1 MDGINREQEQRTP
14 HGTPPVK
21 TVAVGYVRASTA
33 EQEITLAM
41 QAEKLRAYCAL
52 RGLDL
57 VEVVEDAAV
66 SGSVPL
72 AERPAGQRVA
82 GALKRHKATHVVAL
96 KLDRLFRDAADAL
109 AQTKGWDKAGVA
121 LHLCDMGG
129 GTVDTSSPMG
139 RMMLTMLAGFAE
151 FERALIAERTGAAIR
166 HKQTLGQYIGGHA
179 PYGYRLTDDGAL
191 APDPAEQEVVAEARR
206 LKAAGLS
213 LRAIA
218 AELERAGRLAR
229 SGKPFAPSAINKMA
243 A

>member
-1 MDGINREQEQRTP
+1 MIL
-14 HGTPPVK
+14 K
-21 TVAVGYVRASTA
+21 AIGYIRASTQ

-52 RGLDL
+52 RGLEL
-57 VEVVEDAAV
+57 AEVVEDAGV

-82 GALKRHKATHVVAL
+82 AALKRHKAAHVVAL

-109 AQTKGWDKAGVA
+109 AQTKAWDKAGIA

-129 GTVDTSSPMG
+129 GTLDTSSPMG

-166 HKQTLGQYIGGHA
+166 HKQTRGEYIGGA
-179 PYGYRLTDDGAL
+179 TPYGYRLEAGELVEDQG
-191 APDPAEQEVVAEARR
+191 EQAVILEARR
-206 LKAAGLS
+206 LKGAGLS
-213 LRAIA
+213 LRAIV
-218 AELERAGRLAR
+218 AELTAAGRLAR
-229 SGKPFAPSAINKMA
+229 NGKPFAAMQVQRMVA
-243 A
+243 

>member
-1 MDGINREQEQRTP
+1 MII
-14 HGTPPVK
+14 K
-21 TVAVGYVRASTA
+21 AIGYIRASTQD
-33 EQEITLAM
+33 QEITLAM

-57 VEVVEDAAV
+57 VEIVEDAGV

-82 GALKRHKATHVVAL
+82 VALRRHKATHVVAL

-109 AQTKGWDKAGVA
+109 AQTKAWDKAGIA

-129 GTVDTSSPMG
+129 GTLDTSSPMG

-166 HKQTLGQYIGGHA
+166 HKQARGEYIGGAA
-179 PYGYRLTDDGAL
+179 PYGYRLEAGEL
-191 APDPAEQEVVAEARR
+191 VEGEGEQAVVLEAKR

-213 LRAIA
+213 LRMIV
-218 AELERAGRLAR
+218 AELTAAGRVAR
-229 SGKPFAPSAINKMA
+229 NGRPFAAMQVQRMVA
-243 A
+243 

>member
-1 MDGINREQEQRTP
+1 MII
-14 HGTPPVK
+14 K
-21 TVAVGYVRASTA
+21 AIGYIRASTQD
-33 EQEITLAM
+33 QEITLAM

-57 VEVVEDAAV
+57 VEIVEDAGV

-82 GALKRHKATHVVAL
+82 GALKRHKAAHVVAL

-109 AQTKGWDKAGVA
+109 AQTKAWAGVA

-129 GTVDTSSPMG
+129 GTLDTSSPIG

-166 HKQTLGQYIGGHA
+166 HKQARGEYIGGAA
-179 PYGYRLTDDGAL
+179 PYGYRLEAGELVEDDG
-191 APDPAEQEVVAEARR
+191 EQAVILEAKR

-213 LRAIA
+213 LRTIV
-218 AELERAGRLAR
+218 AELTAAGRVAR
-229 SGKPFAPSAINKMA
+229 NGRPFAAMQVQRMTA
-243 A
+243 